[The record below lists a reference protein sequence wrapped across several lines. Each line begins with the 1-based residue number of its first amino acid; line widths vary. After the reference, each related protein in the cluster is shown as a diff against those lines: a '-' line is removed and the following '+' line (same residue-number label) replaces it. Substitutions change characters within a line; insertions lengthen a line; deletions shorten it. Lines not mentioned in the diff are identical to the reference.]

1 MHRCS
6 GQRKALRSQPV
17 TLLDRNLCGCRP
29 GTQSPG
35 PAPPACLLQKVKA
48 MFLVSGWTK
57 GEGAQH
63 VVRVVDGVKLEAA
76 KSSLGTITAM
86 HVYSVAPGVPKVR
99 QGGRF
104 ARRPAAHGALPAAHP
119 PRAHTP
125 AALPRPAA
133 ATQDTADLYNADYAQ
148 SEAYFRTLLAGSENS
163 PLVSNS
169 LSTVHPPAGA
179 RRDPGLAA
187 RKAKPAA
194 AAAAAEP
201 VAAAA
206 AAVGEP
212 EAAPKPSA
220 KSAPARLGAVS
231 SGAAVGGQKQE
242 AAPAAAA
249 AAGDKKASPPKA
261 AGAKSKASPAGRAR
275 EGWSGMRIL
284 Q

>member
-1 MHRCS
+1 M
-6 GQRKALRSQPV
+6 
-17 TLLDRNLCGCRP
+17 
-29 GTQSPG
+29 
-35 PAPPACLLQKVKA
+35 
-48 MFLVSGWTK
+48 
-57 GEGAQH
+57 
-63 VVRVVDGVKLEAA
+63 
-76 KSSLGTITAM
+76 
-86 HVYSVAPGVPKVR
+86 
-99 QGGRF
+99 
-104 ARRPAAHGALPAAHP
+104 HP

-125 AALPRPAA
+125 ASLSRPAA

-194 AAAAAEP
+194 AAAAAQPEAATRKP
-201 VAAAA
+201 GAAAA
-206 AAVGEP
+206 AAAGEP

-220 KSAPARLGAVS
+220 KSAPARLGAAP
-231 SGAAVGGQKQE
+231 SGAAAGGQKQE

-249 AAGDKKASPPKA
+249 AAGEKKASPPKA
-261 AGAKSKASPAGRAR
+261 AGAKSKASPAGRAG
-275 EGWSGMRIL
+275 EGWSGMHTL